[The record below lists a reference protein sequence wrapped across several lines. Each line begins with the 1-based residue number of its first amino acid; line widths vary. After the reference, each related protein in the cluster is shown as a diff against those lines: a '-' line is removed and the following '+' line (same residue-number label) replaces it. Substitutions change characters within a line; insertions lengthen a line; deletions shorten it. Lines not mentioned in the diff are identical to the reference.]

1 MLRSIKITNDL
12 NRSRSL
18 QRRQLGVRLD
28 LGMVLHL
35 LGLTVVHCEQ
45 ATVFPMLLFAHLLE
59 ESACHMNLRI
69 FDTRINTV
77 LAQVIK

>member
-35 LGLTVVHCEQ
+35 LDPTVVHWEQ
-45 ATVFPMLLFAHLLE
+45 ATVFPMLLFVHLSVGLLVTRTSE
-59 ESACHMNLRI
+59 YLTQGLILSLLR
-69 FDTRINTV
+69 
-77 LAQVIK
+77 

>member
-1 MLRSIKITNDL
+1 MLLRSIKITNDL
-12 NRSRSL
+12 KKSRSL

-35 LGLTVVHCEQ
+35 LGLTVVHCEH
-45 ATVFPMLLFAHLLE
+45 ATVFPMVLFARFLV

-69 FDTRINTV
+69 SDTGLILSLLR
-77 LAQVIK
+77 